1 MISFPSTMVRG
12 VFKLVTVRRFSMLQ
26 HGQSSSAIIFG
37 SNTGVG
43 KTIVSTGLSIAAL
56 RSGRKVCYI
65 KPIQTGEMDQFFVQF
80 YTNPEGV
87 SDIHF
92 RTLNH
97 WQSGL
102 DGPDDKSIGPDKD
115 IVESVMQELRTF
127 ESLAHS
133 PTGTESTAKSQKA
146 RFSVVETVGG
156 VLSPGPN
163 HTLQADVYK
172 QLNRTNVIL
181 VGDSGL
187 GGIGGTLC
195 AMEALQRRGYTAKA
209 LVFIDKPNS
218 QVLKNAN
225 HVQNALLRG
234 FLDSVYSRPVVPSNT
249 TDTTVIEKREGESR
263 AELPVIV
270 TLSTLPQNSSHLLN
284 SWFKA
289 NESGFLSLFQA
300 L

>member
-1 MISFPSTMVRG
+1 MIRASLKITRCTCRYATARRLSFIP
-12 VFKLVTVRRFSMLQ
+12 Q
-26 HGQSSSAIIFG
+26 DDSSSAIIFG

-102 DGPDDKSIGPDKD
+102 DGPDDQSIGPDNE
-115 IVESVMQELRTF
+115 IVESVIQELQIF
-127 ESLAHS
+127 ESSSQTSAGS
-133 PTGTESTAKSQKA
+133 ASSSQKVL
-146 RFSVVETVGG
+146 FSVVETVGG

-163 HTLQADVYK
+163 RTLQADVYK
-172 QLNRTNVIL
+172 PLNRINVVL

-195 AMEALQRRGYTAKA
+195 AMEALQRRGYTVKA

-218 QVLKNAN
+218 QVLRNAY
-225 HVQNALLRG
+225 HVHDALLRG
-234 FLDSVYSRPVVPSNT
+234 FLDSEYSRPVDV
-249 TDTTVIEKREGESR
+249 TDRVAIDRSEKSEVESR
-263 AELPVIV
+263 ANLPVIV

-284 SWFKA
+284 SWFKT
-289 NESGFLSLFQA
+289 NESGFMSLFQA